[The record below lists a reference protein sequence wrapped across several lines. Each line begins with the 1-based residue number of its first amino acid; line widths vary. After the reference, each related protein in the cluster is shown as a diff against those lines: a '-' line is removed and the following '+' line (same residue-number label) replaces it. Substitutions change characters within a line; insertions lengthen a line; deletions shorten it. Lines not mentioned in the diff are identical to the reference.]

1 MIVTLQDIKIII
13 FASALM
19 TAQYLVFKP
28 SKVEVQVEQDERFN
42 QYLVDENERLKRE
55 NAQLVTHYEIL
66 TNEIIQDSTFV
77 STINK
82 DSLRTIANSH

>member
-1 MIVTLQDIKIII
+1 MIVTIQDIKIIV
-13 FASALM
+13 FAAALM

-42 QYLVDENERLKRE
+42 KYLVDENERLNRE
-55 NAQLVTHYEIL
+55 NAQLVTDYEIL

-82 DSLRTIANSH
+82 DSLRAIANSH